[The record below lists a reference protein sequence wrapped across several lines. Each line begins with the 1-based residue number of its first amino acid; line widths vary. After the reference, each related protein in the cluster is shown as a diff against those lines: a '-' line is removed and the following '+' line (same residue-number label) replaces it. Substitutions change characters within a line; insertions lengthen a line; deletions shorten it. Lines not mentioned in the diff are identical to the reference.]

1 MFKAIIASFAATMVV
16 ADPVTLNAENFKDL
30 VWNGEKTVD
39 GNGWF
44 VKFYAPWCGHC
55 KKLAPTWAQL
65 ADENAETLNVGKVD
79 CTEEQNKA
87 ICSEFGVKGYP
98 TLIYFPTDEGYNN
111 QYFKHAG
118 PRTLDGLL
126 SYSVDKKWMP
136 KNDL

>member
-16 ADPVTLNAENFKDL
+16 ADPVTLNGDNFSEL

-39 GNGWF
+39 GNAWF

-65 ADENAETLNVGKVD
+65 ADENEATLNVGKVD
-79 CTEEQNKA
+79 CTEESNKA
-87 ICSEFGVKGYP
+87 ICSQFGVKGYP

-111 QYFKHAG
+111 QFFKHAG
-118 PRTLDGLL
+118 SRTLDGLL
-126 SYSVDKKWMP
+126 SYSVDKKWKP
-136 KNDL
+136 ASDL